1 MQVKVLNKTKNE
13 LKIEITGEGHTFCN
27 VVQKTLLKSQ
37 KVDLAGYNVLHPLT
51 SNPVIYIRTKEGRP
65 ETVLKEIIGDLQND
79 IKTFR
84 ESLDKA
90 LNEWQS

>member
-1 MQVKVLNKTKNE
+1 MQVKILNKTKNE
-13 LKIEITGEGHTFCN
+13 IKIEITGEGHTFCN
-27 VVQKTLLKSQ
+27 IIQKTLLKNP

-51 SNPVIYIRTKEGRP
+51 SNPVIYVRTKEGRP
-65 ETVLKEIIGDLQND
+65 ETVLKEIIGDLQ
-79 IKTFR
+79 IYTKAFR

>member
-1 MQVKVLNKTKNE
+1 MFIHVVKETENE

-65 ETVLKEIIGDLQND
+65 ETVLKEIIDDLQND

-84 ESLDKA
+84 EA
-90 LNEWQS
+90 RIQNIYR